1 VCLIASKHRAAFARL
16 YPMNMLTWLT
26 AQAAGL
32 GLDTDMSPKQTG
44 SVDDDAGPNTD
55 LTVAPYGVPPHPAN
69 GAFAKRMAAVLMKTI
84 GMHLS
89 SITTSENFPWAAI
102 LMRDYFAEQFGEQI
116 EAPAKPN
123 VPKFLL
129 PTEQRVTPV
138 IVPAAF
144 RYRLGSLEMATP
156 DQACA
161 VVRNLDWLTEVFHLS
176 QAERKVLLWT
186 YIANRMLPPVIE
198 GVMSEIQFCNE
209 RQAYGALSL
218 LLHEPESEV
227 ANCFAAPSRLR
238 GMRLIDSHPW
248 RYPLTLDSFF
258 QGTENLTDVLEVVHY
273 SRAGMLQ
280 RLSELS
286 LFWSML
292 PDAGVPN
299 EQFYRWFKPAMAEA
313 CIATDN
319 DQPLK
324 AAHIAELVWWLI
336 GYRLPAEQ
344 FESLTGNIDFVTI
357 QKAIQLCCMERSRHE
372 QVITHLAVMQALYA
386 AAQ

>member
-1 VCLIASKHRAAFARL
+1 MCLIASEHRAAFARL
-16 YPMNMLTWLT
+16 YPMNLLTWLT

-32 GLDTDMSPKQTG
+32 GLETDMRPKQTG
-44 SVDDDAGPNTD
+44 SVDNDATHD
-55 LTVAPYGVPPHPAN
+55 AVQTVAPYGVPPHPAN
-69 GAFAKRMAAVLMKTI
+69 AAYAKCMTAVLMKTI
-84 GMHLS
+84 GMNLS

-102 LMRDYFAEQFGEQI
+102 QIRDYFAEQFGEQF
-116 EAPAKPN
+116 EEPTKPN

-129 PTEQRVTPV
+129 PPEQRVTPV

-144 RYRLGSLEMATP
+144 RYRLDSLELATP

-161 VVRNLDWLTEVFHLS
+161 VVRNLDWMTSAFHLS
-176 QAERKVLLWT
+176 RAERKVLLWT

-209 RQAYGALSL
+209 GQANSALSL
-218 LLHEPESEV
+218 LLDEPESEV
-227 ANCFAAPSRLR
+227 VKCFSAPCRLR

-286 LFWSML
+286 LQWSML
-292 PDAGVPN
+292 PNAGVPD
-299 EQFYRWFKPAMAEA
+299 EQFFRWFKPAMAEA
-313 CIATDN
+313 CIATVN
-319 DQPLK
+319 DQPLT

-344 FESLTGNIDFVTI
+344 FEPLAGNIDFVTI
-357 QKAIQLCCMERSRHE
+357 QKAIQRCCMGHS
-372 QVITHLAVMQALYA
+372 QLDQAVTQLAVMQALYA
-386 AAQ
+386 AVP

>member
-1 VCLIASKHRAAFARL
+1 
-16 YPMNMLTWLT
+16 MNLLTWLT

-32 GLDTDMSPKQTG
+32 GLESDMSPKQTG
-44 SVDDDAGPNTD
+44 SVDKDAGPNVD
-55 LTVAPYGVPPHPAN
+55 PTVAPYGVPPHPAN
-69 GAFAKRMAAVLMKTI
+69 EAYAKCMAAVLMKTI
-84 GMHLS
+84 GMNLS
-89 SITTSENFPWAAI
+89 SITTSENFPWPAI
-102 LMRDYFAEQFGEQI
+102 QIRDYFADHFGELI
-116 EAPAKPN
+116 EAPANPN

-129 PTEQRVTPV
+129 PPEQRVTPV

-144 RYRLGSLEMATP
+144 RYRLVSSELATP
-156 DQACA
+156 DRACA

-186 YIANRMLPPVIE
+186 FIANRMLPPVIE

-209 RQAYGALSL
+209 RQAHAALSL
-218 LLHEPESEV
+218 LLDEPASEV
-227 ANCFAAPSRLR
+227 AKCFSAPCRLR

-286 LFWSML
+286 LYWSML
-292 PDAGVPN
+292 PDPGVPD
-299 EQFYRWFKPAMAEA
+299 ERLHRWYLPAMAEA
-313 CIATDN
+313 CIATAN
-319 DQPLK
+319 DQPLT

-336 GYRLPAEQ
+336 GYRMPAEQ
-344 FESLTGNIDFVTI
+344 FEPLAGQIDFVTI
-357 QKAIQLCCMERSRHE
+357 QKAIQRCCIERSQHE
-372 QVITHLAVMQALYA
+372 QDITQLAVVQALYA
-386 AAQ
+386 AVQ